1 MNFTLKLKQLI
12 SGFVYFLLL
21 LYVPRRRPNNTVSH
35 KNVCVIFMG
44 ALGDF
49 LTFCSAAQALFT
61 NGYTVQLVCR
71 SEIGIEEIARET
83 GLFSTII
90 SVSSLY
96 RDRLQNVKK
105 LRNIRC
111 YTAFS
116 APFGRHI
123 LEDVYLLAIQS
134 CVMIVTDTFQDVT
147 SKFLKEYVD
156 KRADQVITLKETWEW
171 ARYGEFLRKTGLSN
185 DKLSFFHFSR
195 TSTLRNAD
203 RIVVFPGASRA
214 EKCWPVQRYASVLL
228 RLVEE
233 KGCTVQILGSM
244 SDKRYAD
251 ELEQRLPKKFVQNLC
266 GKTSLLDTKQYIL
279 QSRMVIA
286 NDSGGA
292 HMGISCDIP
301 TVIIAGAWQFG
312 RFFPN
317 EAIPDKFVVVYAGGK
332 ENSCQLCGQSIPHC
346 MSGRK
351 AAPCIA
357 AVSEDQVE
365 QAVKRLY
372 DMK

>member
-49 LTFCSAAQALFT
+49 LTFCSAAQALFA

-71 SEIGIEEIARET
+71 SENGIEETAREI

-96 RDRLQNVKK
+96 RERLQNVKK

-171 ARYGEFLRKTGLSN
+171 ARDEEFL
-185 DKLSFFHFSR
+185 
-195 TSTLRNAD
+195 
-203 RIVVFPGASRA
+203 
-214 EKCWPVQRYASVLL
+214 
-228 RLVEE
+228 
-233 KGCTVQILGSM
+233 
-244 SDKRYAD
+244 
-251 ELEQRLPKKFVQNLC
+251 
-266 GKTSLLDTKQYIL
+266 
-279 QSRMVIA
+279 
-286 NDSGGA
+286 
-292 HMGISCDIP
+292 
-301 TVIIAGAWQFG
+301 
-312 RFFPN
+312 
-317 EAIPDKFVVVYAGGK
+317 
-332 ENSCQLCGQSIPHC
+332 
-346 MSGRK
+346 
-351 AAPCIA
+351 
-357 AVSEDQVE
+357 
-365 QAVKRLY
+365 
-372 DMK
+372 

>member
-1 MNFTLKLKQLI
+1 MNFALKLKQLI
-12 SGFVYFLLL
+12 SGFIYFLLL
-21 LYVPRRRPNNTVSH
+21 RYVPRKRPHDMISK
-35 KNVCVIFMG
+35 KNVCVVFMG

-49 LTFCSAAQALFT
+49 LTFCSAAQALFA

-71 SEIGIEEIARET
+71 SDIGIEEIAKAT
-83 GLFSTII
+83 GLFSKII

-96 RDRLQNVKK
+96 RDRLQNIKK
-105 LRNIRC
+105 LRNVSC

-185 DKLSFFHFSR
+185 DKLSFFHFSC
-195 TSTLRNAD
+195 TNTLRNAD

-214 EKCWPVQRYASVLL
+214 EKCWPVQHYANVLL
-228 RLVEE
+228 RLVEA
-233 KGCTVQILGSM
+233 KGCTVQILGSL
-244 SDKRYAD
+244 SDKKYAD
-251 ELEQRLPKKFVQNLC
+251 ELEQRLPKEFVQNLC
-266 GKTSLLDTKQYIL
+266 GKTSILETKQYIL

-292 HMGISCDIP
+292 HMGIACDTP

-317 EAIPDKFVVVYAGGK
+317 EAISDKFVVVYAGEK
-332 ENSCQLCGQSIPHC
+332 ENSCQFCGQSIPHC
-346 MSGRK
+346 MSGRT

-357 AVSEDQVE
+357 AITEEQVDQ
-365 QAVKRLY
+365 AIMRLY
-372 DMK
+372 DME